1 MDIRRSLIKIGLAEL
16 AALGLLCSLHPA
28 FAQSAPGGAT
38 AAAAA
43 GDGSPGALGGA
54 IGPNPQFGVSIGSWL
69 FYPSLFVGA
78 IFNDNVFA
86 ASSNKVSAVGL
97 RVRPSFEAINDSVV
111 HKTAVYGT
119 LDAQIYP
126 GLQNPSGISGLTA
139 SRTNPKDVQGR
150 AGVTHVWSPTA
161 DWTVSFLGDFT
172 RQAGFFGTGIA
183 GPANVIVPTNAVVRS
198 TGQSFNQL
206 TGSVSIEKKITD
218 RSFVRATGTVQGILY
233 DGQNLFLPANVLVPT
248 QNSGDRNLTYVGSL
262 RGGYWVGPAIY
273 VFAEGGADLR
283 RYRNYLLDTNGY
295 HAIAGLGSDRI
306 SLFRGEV
313 YAGYQEQFSARG
325 FANLRTGAPAFGAR
339 LYYYPLEY
347 LTVSVSASQTLGAA
361 AVPSLNAMLSGIVPT
376 FAAVRTT
383 QVWGQVD
390 YAFSPYWTASAR
402 VGYGRSDYGGSVGA
416 EDVIVAGAGVSY
428 TFWRNVAVTVD
439 YQFTKTTSNLPTIS
453 SLFFLPGFT
462 GYTQNIVSA
471 GLTYRY

>member
-1 MDIRRSLIKIGLAEL
+1 
-16 AALGLLCSLHPA
+16 
-28 FAQSAPGGAT
+28 
-38 AAAAA
+38 
-43 GDGSPGALGGA
+43 
-54 IGPNPQFGVSIGSWL
+54 
-69 FYPSLFVGA
+69 
-78 IFNDNVFA
+78 
-86 ASSNKVSAVGL
+86 
-97 RVRPSFEAINDSVV
+97 
-111 HKTAVYGT
+111 
-119 LDAQIYP
+119 
-126 GLQNPSGISGLTA
+126 
-139 SRTNPKDVQGR
+139 
-150 AGVTHVWSPTA
+150 
-161 DWTVSFLGDFT
+161 
-172 RQAGFFGTGIA
+172 
-183 GPANVIVPTNAVVRS
+183 VPTNAVVRS

-233 DGQNLFLPANVLVPT
+233 DGQNSFLPANVLVPT

-347 LTVSVSASQTLGAA
+347 LTFSVSAGQTLGAA
-361 AVPSLNAMLSGIVPT
+361 AVPSLNAVPSGIVPT

>member
-1 MDIRRSLIKIGLAEL
+1 MVREHVGVVADGLSDL
-16 AALGLLCSLHPA
+16 QAALR
-28 FAQSAPGGAT
+28 
-38 AAAAA
+38 AAHLAVDAEDAA
-43 GDGSPGALGGA
+43 G
-54 IGPNPQFGVSIGSWL
+54 
-69 FYPSLFVGA
+69 
-78 IFNDNVFA
+78 
-86 ASSNKVSAVGL
+86 
-97 RVRPSFEAINDSVV
+97 R
-111 HKTAVYGT
+111 
-119 LDAQIYP
+119 
-126 GLQNPSGISGLTA
+126 
-139 SRTNPKDVQGR
+139 
-150 AGVTHVWSPTA
+150 
-161 DWTVSFLGDFT
+161 
-172 RQAGFFGTGIA
+172 
-183 GPANVIVPTNAVVRS
+183 
-198 TGQSFNQL
+198 
-206 TGSVSIEKKITD
+206 
-218 RSFVRATGTVQGILY
+218 
-233 DGQNLFLPANVLVPT
+233 
-248 QNSGDRNLTYVGSL
+248 
-262 RGGYWVGPAIY
+262 
-273 VFAEGGADLR
+273 
-283 RYRNYLLDTNGY
+283 

-347 LTVSVSASQTLGAA
+347 LTFSVSASQTLGAA
-361 AVPSLNAMLSGIVPT
+361 AVPSLNAVPSGIVPT

-416 EDVIVAGAGVSY
+416 EDVIVAGGGVSY

-453 SLFFLPGFT
+453 SFFFLPGFT